1 MKTEKAKIAVRALVA
16 LCMML
21 FVVAVSWALCGCQT
35 RVTIES
41 DATTPL
47 PIHQAVPDGG
57 TNKIIVVGYY
67 EGRPHY
73 YITARSPL
81 FANESVAKF
90 SANVGPNGTWS
101 IDADGYRRDLSTNAV
116 VMVKTIF
123 DGSANLAAA
132 VAKAYATISTCG
144 ASDAG
149 GAIVSRIV
157 SAFKSAGGDE
167 AKSTVTVEG
176 DSLKVS
182 DGSVCVTC
190 DYAGNCTTG
199 NCTIKQ

>member
-1 MKTEKAKIAVRALVA
+1 MRMEKSEIAVRALVGVCV
-16 LCMML
+16 LL

-57 TNKIIVVGYY
+57 TNRIIVVGYY

-90 SANVGPNGTWS
+90 SANVGAGGTWS
-101 IDADGYRRDLSTNAV
+101 IDADGYHRDLSTNAV
-116 VMVKTIF
+116 TMVKTIF

-149 GAIVSRIV
+149 GVIVSRIV

-167 AKSTVTVEG
+167 SKSTVTAVG
-176 DSLKVS
+176 DTLTVS

-190 DYAGNCTTG
+190 DSAGNCTTG